1 MRPPLNEPDDQE
13 LEELV
18 DDEDRDLLGKP
29 DVPDDVKAEITERLD
44 RFRDEEYADEIE
56 ERPSAGLDLRRQ
68 CGA

>member
-1 MRPPLNEPDDQE
+1 MRPPVNEPDDQE

-18 DDEDRDLLGKP
+18 DNEDRDLLGKP

-56 ERPSAGLDLRRQ
+56 DGPPPA
-68 CGA
+68 

>member
-56 ERPSAGLDLRRQ
+56 DGPPPA
-68 CGA
+68 

>member
-29 DVPDDVKAEITERLD
+29 DVPDEVKAEITERLD
-44 RFRDEEYADEIE
+44 RFRDETYADEIE
-56 ERPSAGLDLRRQ
+56 DGPPPV
-68 CGA
+68 

>member
-29 DVPDDVKAEITERLD
+29 DVPDEVKAEITERLD

-56 ERPSAGLDLRRQ
+56 DGPPPA
-68 CGA
+68 

>member
-29 DVPDDVKAEITERLD
+29 DVPGDVKAEITERLD

-56 ERPSAGLDLRRQ
+56 DGPPPA
-68 CGA
+68 

>member
-29 DVPDDVKAEITERLD
+29 DVPDDVKAEITDRLA

-56 ERPSAGLDLRRQ
+56 DGPPPA
-68 CGA
+68 